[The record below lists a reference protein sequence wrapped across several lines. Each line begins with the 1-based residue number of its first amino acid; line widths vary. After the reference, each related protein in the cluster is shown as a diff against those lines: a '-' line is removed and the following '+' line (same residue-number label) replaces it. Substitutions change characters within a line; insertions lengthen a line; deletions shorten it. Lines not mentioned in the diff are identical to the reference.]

1 MAFCSLNYLRYGE
14 FCIAKFGNAHLTF
27 YRLFVQEHVISPA
40 RRLDENWFGLQRTVK
55 EWKLAPTVSSSP
67 TAEMLYGISRKL
79 IPNYCWFLFSA
90 LCLVFASLTGPID
103 LRVPLLTAIAL
114 VSLLVTLFGSVQ
126 WEFRYPFDP
135 IFTAFTVHASH
146 CLLTSLRKSRM
157 ALLSER
163 ISTLLRRLYAGLR
176 RFKLAR

>member
-1 MAFCSLNYLRYGE
+1 MGVAVIPSKVNSASSDTWPR
-14 FCIAKFGNAHLTF
+14 KF
-27 YRLFVQEHVISPA
+27 
-40 RRLDENWFGLQRTVK
+40 
-55 EWKLAPTVSSSP
+55 
-67 TAEMLYGISRKL
+67 
-79 IPNYCWFLFSA
+79 
-90 LCLVFASLTGPID
+90 
-103 LRVPLLTAIAL
+103 L